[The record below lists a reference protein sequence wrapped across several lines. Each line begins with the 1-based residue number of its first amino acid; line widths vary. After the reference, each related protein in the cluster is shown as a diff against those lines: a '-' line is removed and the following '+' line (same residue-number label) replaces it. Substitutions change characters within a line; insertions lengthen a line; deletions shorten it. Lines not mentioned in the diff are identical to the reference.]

1 MKFDLLGTLLV
12 GAEPPPAGGERH
24 QVLFQ
29 PSFHRESLLTVD
41 LLPDATTIHLRVF
54 TDSLWGALAG
64 NAELRAVRSP
74 AELAELVALVLP
86 SHTDHRAVLDPERA
100 ARLRHD
106 LARALPGL
114 SVPDNRRGCDGI
126 GLHVAVT
133 VADAPPQR
141 FHAWSPDADL
151 PAHAYFATLHRLATE
166 VLDDL
171 ARTTIEQLHGY
182 LDLGPPLR
190 DRGGSPRRLQI
201 FSRLSSSEEQA
212 LAEFFSGA
220 GDDEPVVVDMRN
232 FEGMGT
238 MLYPLFR
245 WFSERPGPTMW
256 IASNFA
262 RRQLREAGVPD
273 AQLHH
278 ELADALLHLATL
290 AVTPSSRESP
300 RARRPRPERWSP
312 ATRPGR

>member
-12 GAEPPPAGGERH
+12 GADSPPAGGERH

-41 LLPDATTIHLRVF
+41 LLPDATAVHLRVF
-54 TDSLWGALAG
+54 TDSLWQALAG
-64 NAELRAVRSP
+64 NTDLRDAGTP

-86 SHTDHRAVLDPERA
+86 PHTDHRAVLGSERA
-100 ARLRHD
+100 ARLRRD
-106 LARALPGL
+106 LARDLPGL
-114 SVPDNRRGCDGI
+114 AVPDNRRGCDGI

-133 VADAPPQR
+133 TAAARPQR
-141 FHAWSPDADL
+141 FHAWSPDAGL
-151 PAHAYFATLHRLATE
+151 AAHAYFATLHRLATE
-166 VLDDL
+166 VLDDR
-171 ARTTIEQLHGY
+171 ARTALEQLHGY

-190 DRGGSPRRLQI
+190 DRGGSPRLLQI

-212 LAEFFSGA
+212 LADFFSGA

-256 IASNFA
+256 IAANFA
-262 RRQLREAGVPD
+262 RHQLREAGVPD
-273 AQLHH
+273 ARLHH

-290 AVTPSSRESP
+290 AATPTSGETP
-300 RARRPRPERWSP
+300 TARRPRPASWTDAR
-312 ATRPGR
+312 RRGR

>member
-12 GAEPPPAGGERH
+12 GASPPAAGGERH

-29 PSFHRESLLTVD
+29 PSFHSESLLTVE
-41 LLPDATTIHLRVF
+41 LLPDATTVHLRVF

-64 NAELRAVRSP
+64 NADLRDARSP

-86 SHTDHRAVLDPERA
+86 PHSDHSAVLGSESVA
-100 ARLRHD
+100 QLRHD
-106 LARALPGL
+106 LARDLPGL
-114 SVPDNRRGCDGI
+114 SVPDDRRGCDGI
-126 GLHVAVT
+126 GLRVAVT
-133 VADAPPQR
+133 TADAPPAR
-141 FHAWSPDADL
+141 FEAWSPDAGL

-166 VLDDL
+166 VLDDP
-171 ARTTIEQLHGY
+171 ARTALEQLHGY

-201 FSRLSSSEEQA
+201 FSRLSSSEERV
-212 LAEFFSGA
+212 LGDFFFSA

-245 WFSERPGPTMW
+245 WFSERPGPTLW
-256 IASNFA
+256 VASKFA
-262 RRQLREAGVPD
+262 RRQLREAGIPD

-290 AVTPSSRESP
+290 AASPSSRNP
-300 RARRPRPERWSP
+300 PTARRPRPAAQSP
-312 ATRPGR
+312 ATRRGR